1 MAWNEDRWTIDAPAR
16 VRRRR
21 LTRRRFLVGA
31 LGTSGL
37 LLLTACGGATAPT
50 AKTDTKP
57 ADSKPAEA
65 AKPAADAKPT
75 SAPSAA
81 ASPATGAAASSSPAV
96 AASPAT
102 AGASPAASPAAAQ
115 VAPAATTSAP
125 PNLKGTT
132 LTVLHD
138 SSFIPEADVLF
149 KKQIEE
155 SFMKD
160 TGAVVNIEFINQN
173 DIAAKVS
180 ASIQGGSGPDVVES
194 GHGWGHVYKEG
205 LADLTDVAEDVKR
218 QTGDFFPQFE
228 AYSKVDGRYLTVPR
242 SFLGNAFHYRK
253 SWFQEAGATAF
264 PETYDELHAVGTKLK
279 ANGRPIGQCL
289 GHSVNDPN
297 IWCYTMLW
305 GYGGREVDEQGR
317 VAINSPETVAAVKAM
332 ADAWRPAY
340 DETGMAWDDASNNR
354 AFLAETVAATLN
366 GASVY
371 WVATNDK
378 VPFLA
383 DIDLALP
390 VGGPKGK
397 VTQGVA
403 WSQGVMKYT
412 RNLDAAK
419 AFVRWTMTNEI
430 WMPWFEVAQ
439 GFYNGVGP
447 RQDDNPGWD
456 TFSPALKIF
465 KGFPATSRAIGWPG
479 PADQRASLALA
490 KYIVVDMFAR
500 AVQGESPEAAVAW
513 AEGEYK
519 TIYG

>member
-1 MAWNEDRWTIDAPAR
+1 MARNEDRRTIDAPAPPS
-16 VRRRR
+16 RRR
-21 LTRRRFLVGA
+21 LTRRRFLEGA
-31 LGTSGL
+31 LGASGL
-37 LLLTACGGATAPT
+37 LLVTACGGATAPT

-57 ADSKPAEA
+57 ADT
-65 AKPAADAKPT
+65 KPAAEATKPAA
-75 SAPSAA
+75 APAA
-81 ASPATGAAASSSPAV
+81 ASPAAGAAASSSPAA
-96 AASPAT
+96 AASPST
-102 AGASPAASPAAAQ
+102 AGASAAASPAAAQ
-115 VAPAATTSAP
+115 SAPAAKTGAP

-149 KKQIEE
+149 KQQIEQ

-160 TGAVVNIEFINQN
+160 TGAVVNIEFVNQN

-180 ASIQGGSGPDVVES
+180 AAIQGGSGPDIVES

-205 LADLTDVAEDVKR
+205 LADLTDVAKDVKKL
-218 QTGDFFPQFE
+218 TGDFFPQSE
-228 AYSKVDGRYLTVPR
+228 AYSKVEGKYLTVPR
-242 SFLGNAFHYRK
+242 SFLGNAIHYRK
-253 SWFQEAGATAF
+253 SWFQEVGASTF
-264 PETYDELHAVGTKLK
+264 PETYDEWHAVGAKLK
-279 ANGRPIGQCL
+279 ANGHPLGQCL

-305 GYGGREVDEQGR
+305 GYGGQEVDQTGK
-317 VAINSPETVAAVKAM
+317 VTINSPETIAAVKAM
-332 ADAWRPAY
+332 ADAWKPAY
-340 DETGMAWDDASNNR
+340 DETGLAWDDASNNR
-354 AFLAETVAATLN
+354 AFLAETNAATLN

-371 WVATNDK
+371 WVATKDK
-378 VPFLA
+378 APFLD
-383 DIDLALP
+383 DIGLALP
-390 VGGPKGK
+390 LAGPKGR

-403 WSQGVMKYT
+403 WSQGIMKYT

-447 RQDDNPGWD
+447 RQDDNPGWEK
-456 TFSPALKIF
+456 FSPALKLF
-465 KGFPATSRAIGWPG
+465 KGFPANSRAIGWPG

-500 AVQGESPEAAVAW
+500 AVQGESPESAVKW
-513 AEGEYK
+513 AEGEYR